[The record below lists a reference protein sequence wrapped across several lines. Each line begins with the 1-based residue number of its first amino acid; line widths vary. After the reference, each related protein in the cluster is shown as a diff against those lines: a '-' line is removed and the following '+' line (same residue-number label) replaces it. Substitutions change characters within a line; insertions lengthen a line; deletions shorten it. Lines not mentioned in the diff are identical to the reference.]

1 MARKI
6 KPPDAL
12 PSKAWLMSFGD
23 TMTTLLAFFIV
34 LVSLAEDQTG
44 VNLHAGTGSFMRTI
58 KAGGMPGVFPGNKS
72 KRAFQ
77 MDASSPLY
85 RTAGDKEATGNGPDD
100 ETEGSSRDG
109 EQEAFNH
116 FLKEMERTASVDA
129 GLVTTGETTFDFF
142 DKLADEPPYAPDS
155 LSRIV
160 VRILPVLR
168 RPNYRVELIVWA
180 PTPSRSAI
188 SRAAV
193 QANALR
199 REVIAKTR
207 LPAADHR
214 LTGIARTWPYKDV
227 KRPVMSVVFRR
238 VR

>member
-1 MARKI
+1 MARRI

-58 KAGGMPGVFPGNKS
+58 KSGGMPGVFPGNKS

-85 RTAGDKEATGNGPDD
+85 RTTGDKEASGDGPDEESD
-100 ETEGSSRDG
+100 VQSRDG
-109 EQEAFNH
+109 EQEAFNR
-116 FLKEMERTASVDA
+116 FLNEMERMASVDTGA
-129 GLVTTGETTFDFF
+129 VTTGETTFDFF
-142 DKLADEPPYAPDS
+142 DKLTDDPPYAPAS
-155 LSRIV
+155 LPRII
-160 VRILPVLR
+160 VRIIPVLR

-180 PTPSRSAI
+180 PTPSPSAI
-188 SRAAV
+188 SRATV
-193 QANALR
+193 QSNALR
-199 REVIAKTR
+199 REILAKTR
-207 LPAADHR
+207 IPAAANR
-214 LTGIARTWPYKDV
+214 LTGLARTWPYKDV